1 MKIFLKP
8 CPVCYGHTAAMF
20 TEEGAKVVRCVNCG
34 CECAA
39 QATEEQA
46 ADAWNKRKTLGD
58 RRYTKIKYSDKGVY
72 IAYQQGAGFV
82 NEYTAKCT
90 EEPAPN
96 FLEALKDL
104 RQFVIEMCELPE
116 DYIDRIT
123 VKSVSLNYGGEAD
136 TMGATI
142 SASMELYNS
151 NAPLNINTPNKPEM
165 PYNPDQEWDEKNC
178 LTEECVFAIRKL
190 VLVAEEYLSGV
201 RQQTSL
207 FEQSEE
213 KHSDQ
218 DKTLPPKVA

>member
-1 MKIFLKP
+1 M
-8 CPVCYGHTAAMF
+8 
-20 TEEGAKVVRCVNCG
+20 
-34 CECAA
+34 
-39 QATEEQA
+39 
-46 ADAWNKRKTLGD
+46 
-58 RRYTKIKYSDKGVY
+58 
-72 IAYQQGAGFV
+72 

-104 RQFVIEMCELPE
+104 RQFVIKMCELPE

-165 PYNPDQEWDEKNC
+165 PYNPDQEWDEKTC

-207 FEQSEE
+207 FEAE
-213 KHSDQ
+213 KNSDQ
-218 DKTLPPKVA
+218 GETVPPKVA